1 MSEPVRRLFFA
12 LWPDQVLRSQLSEV
26 TRHARRKLSEAG
38 ARTVDTANIHITLA
52 FLGNVPDGQYQCVAR
67 SAGRV
72 QASRFDL
79 LLDRWGFFRRAQVCY
94 LTSAAVPGELERLV
108 GRLWD
113 VAESCGLKPDPR
125 PYQPH
130 LTLARKV
137 TARLDLPAPESVLWT
152 PADFVLV
159 SSETRSGGP
168 VYRVLQRWPLIAAG
182 RGNGPHKPWDRP
194 IKPGCVTDH
203 NVE

>member
-1 MSEPVRRLFFA
+1 MNEPVRRLFFA
-12 LWPDQVLRSQLSEV
+12 LWPDQGLRLQLDES
-26 TRHARRKLSEAG
+26 TRHARRKLGKAG
-38 ARTVDTANIHITLA
+38 ARMVDTANIHITLA
-52 FLGNVPDGQYQCVAR
+52 FLGNVPNEQYRCVAR

-72 QASRFDL
+72 QAGSFDL
-79 LLDRWGFFRRAQVCY
+79 LLDRWGFFRRAQVFY
-94 LTSAAVPGELERLV
+94 LAPAAVPGGLERLV
-108 GRLWD
+108 GQLWD

-137 TARLDLPAPESVLWT
+137 TARLDLPALESVLWT

-159 SSETRSGGP
+159 SSETRSSGP
-168 VYRVLQRWPLIAAG
+168 VYQVLQRWPLLVDG
-182 RGNGPHKPWDRP
+182 SVNDPDKPRDRP
-194 IKPGCVTDH
+194 TKPSCLAEH